1 MAKLRCAVMSRKDAI
16 NSLYLKKP
24 EPAAVESEKPSERVR
39 TGAISAMGTS
49 LKQMTDGAKLA
60 TRLQE
65 QLEKGDAVVEIEP
78 DTIEPSPIADRI
90 PTDVDPAFD
99 ELVQSISDNGQQVP
113 ILVRPSPAGQGRF
126 QIAYGRRRLKAAK
139 MLNRPVRAIIRKLTD
154 QELIVAQGRE
164 NLDREDLSFIEKA
177 FFAKNL
183 EDSGCDRSTI
193 ISALCSDKA
202 DVSRYIAVARRVP
215 EHLVKRIGPAP
226 KAGRARWLKLA
237 DGLDHAGDSFEAD
250 TIFSDDKIACANS
263 DARFQAVLRAVEP
276 KKTGKKS
283 TSSSIWK
290 TPNGKRAARI
300 EDRNGRTTLT
310 FEDKVVPEFARYIS
324 AQLDELYKE
333 FQFIREEGGD

>member
-1 MAKLRCAVMSRKDAI
+1 MSRKDAI

-24 EPAAVESEKPSERVR
+24 TPAPGDAEKLSERVR

-65 QLEKGDAVVEIEP
+65 QLEKGDVVVEIEP
-78 DTIEPSPIADRI
+78 DAVEQSPIADRI

-99 ELVQSISDNGQQVP
+99 ELVQSISNSGQQVP
-113 ILVRPSPAGQGRF
+113 ILVRPSPTGQGRF

-139 MLNRPVRAIIRKLTD
+139 ILNRPVLAIIRKLTD

-193 ISALCSDKA
+193 VSALCSDKA

-237 DGLDHAGDSFEAD
+237 DGLEDAGDSFEAD
-250 TIFSDDKIACANS
+250 TIFSDDKLAGANS
-263 DARFQAVLRAVEP
+263 DLRFQAVLRAVEP
-276 KKTGKKS
+276 KKTDRKS
-283 TSSSIWK
+283 VRSNIWK
-290 TPNGKRAARI
+290 TPSGKHAATI
-300 EDRNGRTTLT
+300 ENRSGRTVLI
-310 FEDKVVPEFARYIS
+310 FEDKIVPEFARFVS
-324 AQLDELYKE
+324 AQLGDLYRQ
-333 FQFIREEGGD
+333 FQSSNQEERSN